1 MDFSSALVALRL
13 GIPMRRACFQD
24 ERAVFLVPA
33 ADPLQEHF
41 QFRSTGNER
50 PVAWVWMPTV
60 HDILASDWERLP
72 TATVKPPTQRAEA
85 QGFDAHGPMGAA
97 R

>member
-33 ADPLQEHF
+33 GDPLQEHF

-50 PVAWVWMPTV
+50 PVAYIWVPSI
-60 HDILASDWERLP
+60 HDILATDWERLP
-72 TATVKPPTQRAEA
+72 AATTKPPAQRASIP
-85 QGFDAHGPMGAA
+85 GFDAHRAMGEP
-97 R
+97 